1 MRLIEADRVLDL
13 SLEDLVEELVE
24 ARAKLKAQDEVVWL
38 LERAVVE
45 GMQDRGATVVRTDGG
60 EATLTTP
67 VTYDPGILA
76 KLREITGPD
85 DLVGYTPEREEVVK
99 RPERWNMT
107 QAKMLSKLGHEHSAI
122 IEDAKIYGNPK
133 VKFTEKKGGR

>member
-45 GMQDRGATVVRTDGG
+45 GLQDRGATVVKTEDG

-67 VTYDPGILA
+67 VTYDYGILSG
-76 KLREITGPD
+76 LREITGPD
-85 DLVGYTPEREEVVK
+85 ELVGYTPEREVVK
-99 RPERWNMT
+99 GEPEKWNLT
-107 QAKMLSKLGHEHSAI
+107 QAKTLAKLSHAHAGI